1 MAHVRPRTTKA
12 GQPRYAV
19 VWRDPAGKSREK
31 WYTSKRTAERKAAEV
46 TADMAREQY
55 VDDRTGRTALSK
67 VAAEWLDTLTKPK
80 PRTRREYKRLLDN
93 EVLPHFGPQRAIA
106 SLKRSDVTGY
116 IAALRDRGLRPQ
128 TITNAYAP
136 LRALL
141 SYAAAEG
148 YIPKSPAVKVELPDA
163 KSLGQEDFEGIFL
176 TWPQV
181 EHLAALTAA
190 KAAVLGL
197 ITRLTACTGLREAE
211 VAGLNVGDVHIL
223 GDTASLSV
231 RRTRTLT
238 ADGWVTTTTKGRKR
252 REVPILNP
260 AVTADLAEFLH
271 THPSRLNPGAILFY
285 GRTANGRA
293 WDPAAP
299 LNLGEF
305 LKRDLKPAAARLGI
319 ARMPAKDQYGNPK
332 LNPTTRE
339 PLQTSALR
347 FHDLRHTA
355 ASLWAS
361 SGIEILKVSRWLGHG
376 STAVTEAVYTHL
388 FKAELTNETQRYAAF
403 LAAQTAAAN
412 AGKVTPL
419 RRTKEA

>member
-1 MAHVRPRTTKA
+1 VKGMLADSPPCRC
-12 GQPRYAV
+12 GQPAQSQPLTCYSPPQQWSYSPRASAYG
-19 VWRDPAGKSREK
+19 PA
-31 WYTSKRTAERKAAEV
+31 
-46 TADMAREQY
+46 
-55 VDDRTGRTALSK
+55 
-67 VAAEWLDTLTKPK
+67 
-80 PRTRREYKRLLDN
+80 RLRSA
-93 EVLPHFGPQRAIA
+93 FRAWVQTH
-106 SLKRSDVTGY
+106 VTGY

-136 LRALL
+136 MRALL

-148 YIPKSPAVKVELPDA
+148 YISKSPAGKVELPDA

-176 TWPQV
+176 TWPEV

-231 RRTRTLT
+231 RRTRTPSSS
-238 ADGWVTTTTKGRKR
+238 APDGWVTTTTKGRKR

-260 AVTADLAEFLH
+260 AVTADLAEFLR

-305 LKRDLKPAAARLGI
+305 LKRDLKPAAAQLGI

-332 LNPTTRE
+332 LNPTNA
-339 PLQTSALR
+339 PLLTSALR

-388 FKAELTNETQRYAAF
+388 FKPELTNETQRYAAF
-403 LAAQTAAAN
+403 LAEQTLAAQSN
-412 AGKVTPL
+412 VTPL
-419 RRTKEA
+419 RPAGTAGGTA